1 MEFLCLPGAYGNEN
15 IFKAQLG
22 QLVEELQRTN
32 SAKFHFTRG
41 PILANPPPEFDGY
54 FGPPPNYRYIY
65 VRDDFAVKLRKLP
78 SIPNR
83 EQAMHYV
90 EHGTKNEAT
99 AASAKKAVDLVLDQI
114 EQNDKIQ
121 GLIAYSEGAT
131 VAASVI
137 IEEQRRYK
145 ESGRPVRIK
154 CAVFISGWPAIDIH
168 SGKVIIPTGLD
179 DEEYIPVPTC
189 HVIGAED
196 AFLEGSKALY
206 DLCNVDNAEYF
217 DHGGG
222 HIIPRNP
229 TTLREL
235 GDVIR
240 NMIRESLDYE

>member
-1 MEFLCLPGAYGNEN
+1 MEFLCLPGTYGNEN

-99 AASAKKAVDLVLDQI
+99 AASAKRAVDLTLDQI
-114 EQNDKIQ
+114 EQNDKIK

-131 VAASVI
+131 VAASVM
-137 IEEQRRYK
+137 IEEQRR
-145 ESGRPVRIK
+145 V
-154 CAVFISGWPAIDIH
+154 PAIDIH

-240 NMIRESLDYE
+240 NMIRESLDCE

>member
-1 MEFLCLPGAYGNEN
+1 
-15 IFKAQLG
+15 
-22 QLVEELQRTN
+22 
-32 SAKFHFTRG
+32 
-41 PILANPPPEFDGY
+41 
-54 FGPPPNYRYIY
+54 
-65 VRDDFAVKLRKLP
+65 
-78 SIPNR
+78 
-83 EQAMHYV
+83 MHYV

-114 EQNDKIQ
+114 EQNDKLQ

-196 AFLEGSKALY
+196 AFLEGSKA
-206 DLCNVDNAEYF
+206 F
-217 DHGGG
+217 
-222 HIIPRNP
+222 
-229 TTLREL
+229 
-235 GDVIR
+235 
-240 NMIRESLDYE
+240 LDCE